1 MSTERHD
8 KIISIGKEP
17 ISAASP
23 VGDPV
28 RYDEMFERLQAQM
41 DKINSLTGE
50 QVDWK
55 QVTQLSTDILTSKSK
70 DLLVMTYFTLG
81 VFETEGY
88 SGLASAFSAYKEFV
102 DAYWEACYPKVKP
115 PQGRYNAVQ
124 YMIERILPL
133 VELKGGTAKK
143 QPGAGDKAAVHA
155 AADAVAA
162 LDESVT
168 KAFTGMP
175 DTPNLLPLVRA
186 FKSLR
191 EKVGPLVEAAPPP
204 AAADG
209 AVPPA
214 AGDAGAAPAPAA
226 GAPAFS
232 AGPTAFT
239 TVNQAID
246 ALVKIGKYLLSQDP
260 KDARGYRLL
269 RLAYFSGWAEM
280 PRDRIVP
287 APPATRKAFFE
298 NLAATAN
305 WTELL
310 AEAEAQFAITPLW
323 FDMQRYSSL
332 ALGNLGGPYKAAQEA
347 VILEVI
353 ALRGRL
359 PGIFDLAFKDGTGF
373 ADGATKAWIEEQAG
387 RMGGGGGGGGGS
399 SDDPLAGPLG
409 EARKLLGESK
419 QVEAIARLAQA
430 VDCAAGRRQRFR
442 AQLALAGIC
451 LDMNKHALAL
461 SILEGLER
469 QIEQFNLDDW
479 EPELAAQAMEK
490 LVDCLLRA
498 RPKPTPPE
506 LERQNAAFGRL
517 CRLNPSAALKL
528 DPSGRAPKA

>member
-8 KIISIGKEP
+8 KIVAIGKDP

-41 DKINSLTGE
+41 DRINSLSGE

-55 QVTQLSTDILTSKSK
+55 QVTQLATDILTKKSK
-70 DLLVMTYFTLG
+70 DLLVMTYLTLG
-81 VFETEGY
+81 LFETEGY
-88 SGLASAFSAYKEFV
+88 TGLAAAFSAYKEFL
-102 DAYWEACYPKVKP
+102 DAYWEPCFPKVKP
-115 PQGRYNAVQ
+115 PHGRYNAIQ
-124 YMIERILPL
+124 YLIERLMPL
-133 VELKGGTAKK
+133 VDSANAPAKK
-143 QPGAGDKAAVHA
+143 PPGAGDKAAVHA

-162 LDESVT
+162 LDTAVS

-175 DTPNLLPLVRA
+175 DTPNMLPLVRA
-186 FKSLR
+186 FKTLR

-204 AAADG
+204 G
-209 AVPPA
+209 APPA
-214 AGDAGAAPAPAA
+214 ADAAGAPPAAGAAPAPAGGSPSF
-226 GAPAFS
+226 GAV
-232 AGPTAFT
+232 PTTFT
-239 TVNQAID
+239 TVNQAIE
-246 ALVKIGKYLLSQDP
+246 ALVKIAKYLLSQDP

-269 RLAYFSGWAEM
+269 RLAYFSGWTEM
-280 PRDRIVP
+280 PRDGVVP
-287 APPATRKAFFE
+287 APPATRKALFE

-323 FDMQRYSSL
+323 FDMQRYSAL

-353 ALRGRL
+353 ALRSRL
-359 PGIFDLAFKDGTGF
+359 AGITDLAFKDGTGF
-373 ADGATKAWIEEQAG
+373 ADGATKAWIDEHAG
-387 RMGGGGGGGGGS
+387 RMGGGGGGGAGGG
-399 SDDPLAGPLG
+399 DDPLAAALG

-419 QVEAIARLAQA
+419 QSEAIARLAQA

-442 AQLALAGIC
+442 AQLALAGVC
-451 LDMNKHALAL
+451 LDMSKHALAL

-469 QIEQFNLDDW
+469 LIDEYHLDDW

-490 LVDCLLRA
+490 LFDCLLRA

-506 LERQNAAFGRL
+506 IERQNAAFARL

-528 DPSGRAPKA
+528 DPSGKPKA